1 MPKST
6 GERLWWIAGG
16 LGSFLLVLVGWFF
29 LISPQ
34 RSHTSD
40 VERQVGAARQQ
51 NAALQARIDSL
62 RQQNAHLAQYQA
74 ALHKAQLAL
83 PSESGL
89 SDFLRTLQDIGNST
103 GTDVQ
108 ALTVGNP
115 APIKPTAPAVAGQPT
130 SAAPSSSAA
139 PAPAPAAGAP
149 VAAPAGLYG
158 LPISAQVS
166 GPPVALGHFLEQLQ
180 SVQPRAVLITKL
192 LEGTDATSKTGGTS
206 LQITMQAFVN
216 TATAAVPTV
225 APSVAPTLAPS

>member
-16 LGSFLLVLVGWFF
+16 LGGFLLVLVGWFF

-62 RQQNAHLAQYQA
+62 REQNAHLAQYQA

-89 SDFLRTLQDIGNST
+89 SDFLRTLQELGNST
-103 GTDVQ
+103 GTDVE

-115 APIKPTAPAVAGQPT
+115 TAITPVTPTVPGRT
-130 SAAPSSSAA
+130 TSSSSPAPA
-139 PAPAPAAGAP
+139 PAPAPAAGGA
-149 VAAPAGLYG
+149 VTAPAGLYG

-166 GPPVALGHFLEQLQ
+166 GPPVALGHFLDQLQ

-206 LQITMQAFVN
+206 LQITMQAFVD
-216 TATAAVPTV
+216 TATATVPTV

>member
-16 LGSFLLVLVGWFF
+16 LGGFLLVLVGWFF
-29 LISPQ
+29 LIGPQ

-40 VERQVGAARQQ
+40 VEGQVGAARQQ

-62 RQQNAHLAQYQA
+62 REQNAHLPQYQA
-74 ALHKAQLAL
+74 TLHKAQLAL

-115 APIKPTAPAVAGQPT
+115 APIKPVAPVVPGQPT
-130 SAAPSSSAA
+130 SSSPAPA
-139 PAPAPAAGAP
+139 PAPAPAAGAA
-149 VAAPAGLYG
+149 VTAPAGLYG

-166 GPPVALGHFLEQLQ
+166 GTPVALGKFLEQLQ

-192 LEGTDATSKTGGTS
+192 LEGTDASSQTGGTS
-206 LQITMQAFVN
+206 LQITMQAFVD
-216 TATAAVPTV
+216 TATATVPTV